1 MGDVAHM
8 LVGGP
13 RWLIVVA
20 FGVTCIGLQV
30 LLQYARYVAV
40 LKWLTLSLFAYFGT
54 ALAVRIPW
62 AQALRGLVVPSWQN
76 SSSFIAIVVAVLG
89 TTISPYLYFWQASQ
103 EAEDQHQRP
112 QRERLVVAPEQ
123 APAAFG
129 RIRLDT
135 WIGMALSNLVAL
147 AILLT
152 TAATLHASGKT
163 DIATSQQA
171 AEALRPVAGVFASL
185 VFAVGII
192 GDPGFMAVPIL
203 AGSAAYAVGEA
214 LRWPVGSARKPKAA
228 RAFYATVAIATV
240 IGTVINFLPIDP
252 IRALFWSAVINGVM
266 AAPVIVVMMLLASN
280 PGVMGEFTLSAV
292 LRAFGWLTA
301 AVMALCAAG
310 LFVTMII

>member
-1 MGDVAHM
+1 M
-8 LVGGP
+8 
-13 RWLIVVA
+13 
-20 FGVTCIGLQV
+20 
-30 LLQYARYVAV
+30 
-40 LKWLTLSLFAYFGT
+40 
-54 ALAVRIPW
+54 
-62 AQALRGLVVPSWQN
+62 
-76 SSSFIAIVVAVLG
+76 
-89 TTISPYLYFWQASQ
+89 
-103 EAEDQHQRP
+103 
-112 QRERLVVAPEQ
+112 APEQ

-152 TAATLHASGKT
+152 TAATLHASGRT

-171 AEALRPVAGVFASL
+171 AEALRPVAGAFASL

-192 GDPGFMAVPIL
+192 GTGFMAVPIL

-214 LRWPVGSARKPKAA
+214 LRWPVGLARKPKAA

-240 IGTVINFLPIDP
+240 IGTMINFLPIDP

-280 PGVMGEFTLSAV
+280 PGVMGEFTLSVA
-292 LRAFGWLTA
+292 LCAFGWLTA
-301 AVMALCAAG
+301 AVMALCAIG
-310 LFVTMII
+310 LFVTMFI